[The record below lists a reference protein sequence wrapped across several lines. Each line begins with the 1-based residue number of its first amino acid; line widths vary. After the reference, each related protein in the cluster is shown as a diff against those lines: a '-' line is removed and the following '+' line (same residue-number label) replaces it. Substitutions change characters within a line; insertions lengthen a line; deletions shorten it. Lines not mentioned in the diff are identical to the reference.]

1 MKSCNLAAKSSD
13 ESRFSLPL
21 KLRMAEKRRVCGL
34 VGGGQDWM
42 WVARV
47 LKRSEN
53 SGEAKSP
60 SLRTVSH
67 EACSVLAWSP
77 GGTSTAVG
85 CNYLGDRGNWK
96 RGKCLWFVWLNRF
109 STSPREFNRRE
120 ALSMSQ
126 KILAWHVQGY
136 WLARKVHL
144 VCNS

>member
-21 KLRMAEKRRVCGL
+21 TLRMAEKRRVCGL

-53 SGEAKSP
+53 SGAAKPP
-60 SLRTVSH
+60 SLRTVSQ
-67 EACSVLAWSP
+67 EACSVLAWNP

-85 CNYLGDRGNWK
+85 CNYHVGDLPSSNTGA
-96 RGKCLWFVWLNRF
+96 GE
-109 STSPREFNRRE
+109 REGR
-120 ALSMSQ
+120 
-126 KILAWHVQGY
+126 
-136 WLARKVHL
+136 
-144 VCNS
+144 

>member
-47 LKRSEN
+47 LERSEN
-53 SGEAKSP
+53 TGEAKPP
-60 SLRTVSH
+60 SLRTVSK

-85 CNYLGDRGNWK
+85 CNYCLPDPIIK
-96 RGKCLWFVWLNRF
+96 KFGKCLF
-109 STSPREFNRRE
+109 
-120 ALSMSQ
+120 
-126 KILAWHVQGY
+126 K
-136 WLARKVHL
+136 
-144 VCNS
+144 CNVGDS

>member
-53 SGEAKSP
+53 TGEAKPP
-60 SLRTVSH
+60 SLRTVSQ
-67 EACSVLAWSP
+67 EACSVLAWNP

-85 CNYLGDRGNWK
+85 CNYLWEGVVRAG
-96 RGKCLWFVWLNRF
+96 
-109 STSPREFNRRE
+109 RRVDLLE
-120 ALSMSQ
+120 GA
-126 KILAWHVQGY
+126 KTIHA
-136 WLARKVHL
+136 
-144 VCNS
+144 